1 MMESGKH
8 TAVVLGGGTGG
19 LFTGAVLSRLGWKVT
34 VLEKNANVGG
44 GLQTFS
50 RGDVTFNPGM
60 HIVGGFGK
68 GGAAAKFFEW
78 LGIEGVE
85 VEPCPQT
92 LHLLSGQENSCPFGG
107 KSVSACKAA
116 VKTPSDA
123 LEIDIPEGFEA
134 FEERLSEFFPESR
147 SEIHNF
153 LSRIREISGSVPMLR
168 LEAGEF
174 NPEGDA
180 LLPFDEFI
188 SKYIGDTRLRGILA
202 WLNPLS
208 GAEAG
213 RTPAFIS
220 AIISSLYI
228 SGSYRF
234 KGGTLPLV
242 NSLKRII
249 ESGGGSI
256 VAGAEVTEI
265 LTEDSAEP
273 ESSAQKNRR
282 SGKKVSGVR
291 TLDGKVYRA
300 GTYISDL
307 SPLALLS
314 LCPEGTFPK
323 VFCRRVL
330 AQRPGI
336 SMFCVYVKL
345 YSAPKNFVAE
355 FLLSGEDSPWKS
367 GEELLLTSE
376 GRSLTIMT
384 PIPVASCP
392 GYADKNASGIG
403 SDAGAS
409 KGDSRSEEYRAWKQ
423 MMTEKILKRA
433 EVAFPEILSGNIEGV
448 WAATPATLSRY
459 GSPDGAAYGFGVD
472 AANPLYSRF
481 GPKTY
486 LPNLFQTGQSV
497 FLHGFCGVMMSSLL
511 TCREVAGEGFDAVLG
526 EIREGAPKSGA
537 RLSD

>member
-19 LFTGAVLSRLGWKVT
+19 LFTGAVLSRLGWMVT

-50 RGDVTFNPGM
+50 RGGVTFNPGM
-60 HIVGGFGK
+60 HLVGGFGK

-92 LHLLSGQENSCPFGG
+92 LHLLPEAEGSCSFGG
-107 KSVSACKAA
+107 KSISACKA
-116 VKTPSDA
+116 SEA
-123 LEIDIPEGFEA
+123 LEIDIPEGFVA
-134 FEERLSEFFPESR
+134 FEERLVEFFPESR
-147 SEIHNF
+147 EEIHNF
-153 LSRIREISGSVPMLR
+153 LSRIREIFGSVPMLS
-168 LEAGEF
+168 LEAGDF

-242 NSLKRII
+242 NSLTRII

-265 LTEDSAEP
+265 LTEDLGAEL

-282 SGKKVSGVR
+282 SGKAVSGVR

-300 GTYISDL
+300 ETYISDL

-345 YSAPKNFVAE
+345 HSAPKSPLSD
-355 FLLSGEDSPWKS
+355 FLLPGEDSPWKS

-384 PIPVASCP
+384 PIPVDECP
-392 GYADKNASGIG
+392 ADKYGSGSG
-403 SDAGAS
+403 SYAVAS

-423 MMTEKILKRA
+423 SMTEKILKRA
-433 EVAFPEILSGNIEGV
+433 EEAFPEILSGNIEGV

-486 LPNLFQTGQSV
+486 LPNLFQAGQSV

-511 TCREVAGEGFDAVLG
+511 TCREVAGEEFDAVLG
-526 EIREGAPKSGA
+526 EIREGDLKSGA

>member
-1 MMESGKH
+1 MMESEKH

-19 LFTGAVLSRLGWKVT
+19 LFSGAVLSRLGWKVT

-44 GLQTFS
+44 GLQSFS
-50 RGDVTFNPGM
+50 RGGVSFNPGM

-78 LGIEGVE
+78 LGVEGVE

-92 LHLLSGQENSCPFGG
+92 LHLLPEAEGSCPFGG
-107 KSVSACKAA
+107 KSISACEA
-116 VKTPSDA
+116 SDA

-134 FEERLSEFFPESR
+134 FEERLVELFPESR
-147 SEIHNF
+147 EEIHSF
-153 LSRIREISGSVPMLR
+153 LSRIREIFGSVPMLS

-180 LLPFDEFI
+180 LLPFDEFLA
-188 SKYIGDTRLRGILA
+188 KYIGDTRLRGILA

-234 KGGTLPLV
+234 KGGTFPLV

-265 LTEDSAEP
+265 LTEDLGAEP
-273 ESSAQKNRR
+273 ESSGQKNRR
-282 SGKKVSGVR
+282 SGKNVSGVR

-300 GTYISDL
+300 EIYISDL

-345 YSAPKNFVAE
+345 HSSPKSPLSD
-355 FLLSGEDSPWKS
+355 FLLPGEDSPWKS

-384 PIPVASCP
+384 PIPIGECP
-392 GYADKNASGIG
+392 ADKNASGLG
-403 SDAGAS
+403 SGVAAS
-409 KGDSRSEEYRAWKQ
+409 KRNFRSEEYRAWKQ
-423 MMTEKILKRA
+423 SMTEKILERA
-433 EVAFPEILSGNIEGV
+433 QEAFPEILSGNIEGV

-511 TCREVAGEGFDAVLG
+511 TCREVAGEEFDAVLG
-526 EIREGAPKSGA
+526 EIREGAPRSGA

>member
-1 MMESGKH
+1 MRGEKH

-44 GLQTFS
+44 GLQSFRRGGVSFS
-50 RGDVTFNPGM
+50 PGM

-68 GGAAAKFFEW
+68 GGAAAKFFSW
-78 LGIEGVE
+78 LGIDGVE
-85 VEPCPQT
+85 VEPCPQI
-92 LHLLSGQENSCPFGG
+92 LHLIPQAEGSCPFGG
-107 KSVSACKAA
+107 KSLSASKAE
-116 VKTPSDA
+116 SNSSEA
-123 LEIDIPEGFEA
+123 LEIDIPEGFAA
-134 FEERLSEFFPESR
+134 FEDRLVELFPESR
-147 SEIHNF
+147 EEIHNF
-153 LSRIREISGSVPMLR
+153 LSRIREIFGSVPMLR

-180 LLPFDEFI
+180 LLPFDEFLA
-188 SKYIGDTRLRGILA
+188 KYIGDTRLRGILA

-228 SGSYRF
+228 CGSYRF

-249 ESGGGSI
+249 ESGGGS
-256 VAGAEVTEI
+256 VVVGAEVTGI

-273 ESSAQKNRR
+273 ENSAQIKRR
-282 SGKKVSGVR
+282 SGKAVSGVR
-291 TLDGKVYRA
+291 TLGGKVYRA
-300 GTYISDL
+300 ETYISDL

-345 YSAPKNFVAE
+345 HSAPKSPLSD
-355 FLLSGEDSPWKS
+355 FLLPGEDSPWKS

-384 PIPVASCP
+384 PIPVDECP
-392 GYADKNASGIG
+392 ADKYDSGSG
-403 SDAGAS
+403 SGTAAS
-409 KGDSRSEEYRAWKQ
+409 KGDFRSEEYRAWKQ

-433 EVAFPEILSGNIEGV
+433 EEAFPEILSGNIEGV

-481 GPKTY
+481 GVKTY
-486 LPNLFQTGQSV
+486 LPNLWQTGQSV

-511 TCREVAGEGFDAVLG
+511 TCREVAGEEFDAVLK
-526 EIREGAPKSGA
+526 EIREGAPNSGA